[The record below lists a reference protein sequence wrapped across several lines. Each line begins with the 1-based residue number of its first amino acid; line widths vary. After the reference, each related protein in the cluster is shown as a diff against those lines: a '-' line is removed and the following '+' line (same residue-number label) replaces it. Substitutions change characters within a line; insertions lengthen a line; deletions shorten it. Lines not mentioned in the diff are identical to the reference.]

1 MNKYWLPIVILLVAG
16 CQRQKSGT
24 TIIARVG
31 DATLTM
37 EEARKHIDTAQFS
50 PASQLRG
57 YATLWV
63 NDELLYQEAIHRGLE
78 KSEDIQEQLS
88 DARKEILSNAFLRR
102 MLDQDSIVIRPDE
115 MTEYYKLHAAEF
127 FIREDMI
134 QANLLTMN
142 SRERASAF
150 AASVTRG
157 TSWNGALSQLLHD
170 TIASKMIVS
179 SSTGNI
185 FSQQML
191 YPHELW
197 KVAQNLEANEVSF
210 PINIGTGYSIVQLLA
225 RYPKGTPAP
234 FELAQ
239 DEVRQR
245 LLIEHRRN
253 RYTELLGTL
262 RAKYPVELMIGSG
275 SSDTTQTLG
284 HE

>member
-1 MNKYWLPIVILLVAG
+1 MNAYWLPVVILLVAG
-16 CQRQKSGT
+16 CQRQKSGA
-24 TIIARVG
+24 IIARVG

-37 EEARKHIDTAQFS
+37 EEARKHIDTAQLS
-50 PASQLRG
+50 SAGQLRG

-63 NDELLYQEAIHRGLE
+63 NDELLYQEAIHSGLE
-78 KSEDIQEQLS
+78 KTEDIQEQLR
-88 DARKEILSNAFLRR
+88 DTRREIISSAFLRR
-102 MLDQDSIVIRPDE
+102 MLDQDSIIVRPDE
-115 MTEYYKLHAAEF
+115 ISEYYKRHAAEF

-150 AASVTRG
+150 AALVTRG
-157 TSWNGALSQLLHD
+157 TSWNTALNQLLHD
-170 TIASKMIVS
+170 TVASKMIVS
-179 SSTGNI
+179 SSMGNV

-191 YPHELW
+191 YPNELW
-197 KVAQNLEANEVSF
+197 KVAQTLETNEVSF

-225 RYPKGTPAP
+225 RYPKGSPAP
-234 FELAQ
+234 LELAQ

-253 RYTELLGTL
+253 RMTELLGTL

>member
-1 MNKYWLPIVILLVAG
+1 MNAYWLPIVIVLVAG
-16 CQRQKSGT
+16 CQRQKSDA
-24 TIIARVG
+24 IIARVG

-37 EEARKHIDTAQFS
+37 EEARKHIDTAQLS
-50 PASQLRG
+50 SAGQLRG
-57 YATLWV
+57 YATLWM
-63 NDELLYQEAIHRGLE
+63 NDELLYQEAVHSGLE
-78 KSEDIQEQLS
+78 KSEGIQEQLR
-88 DARKEILSNAFLRR
+88 DARREIISSAFLRR
-102 MLDQDSIVIRPDE
+102 MLDQDSIIVRPDDI
-115 MTEYYKLHAAEF
+115 TEYYKHHAAEF

-157 TSWNGALSQLLHD
+157 TSWNTALNQLLHD
-170 TIASKMIVS
+170 TVASKMIVS
-179 SSTGNI
+179 SSVGSI

-191 YPHELW
+191 YPNELW
-197 KVAQNLEANEVSF
+197 KVAQTLETNEVSF

-225 RYPKGTPAP
+225 RYQKGSPAP

-275 SSDTTQTLG
+275 SSDTTQTPG